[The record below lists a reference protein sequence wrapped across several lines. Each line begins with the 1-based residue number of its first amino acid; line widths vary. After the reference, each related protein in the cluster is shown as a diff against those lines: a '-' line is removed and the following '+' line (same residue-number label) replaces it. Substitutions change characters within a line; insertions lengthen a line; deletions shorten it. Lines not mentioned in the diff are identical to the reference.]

1 MSLSFLALAETLIA
15 FEQNDISDGNKVCLP
30 QRSYS
35 VPFHHRNI
43 ISLELRHITTP
54 VHSSLR
60 KPIEVES
67 IIAELQETNEG
78 TGESINQN

>member
-15 FEQNDISDGNKVCLP
+15 FEQNGISDGTF
-30 QRSYS
+30 Q
-35 VPFHHRNI
+35 HRNI
-43 ISLELRHITTP
+43 ISFELRHITTP
-54 VHSSLR
+54 AHCSLG

-78 TGESINQN
+78 ARESIRQN